1 VEEIQSVPIPGMRNT
16 ETSSKINRKIYGE
29 IMETKENDA
38 FINDFIETGNELY
51 NSGKFS
57 ELAEFCNELLGVIN
71 DERVQLMLEHAESA
85 KENATFNS
93 DTKTFRHPNGYRI
106 TGYSNEFIIN
116 SIFFM
121 NGYFEQEL
129 LERWFIKG
137 NYKTIF
143 DIGANI
149 GNHTLFFAS
158 NSPDAEIYS
167 FEPMPVNYKLLE
179 TNIYNNQLGNR
190 VYLYNKAVGSK
201 IDKLRMKIN
210 HKNNYGTAK
219 ITDETGSDLVTVE
232 VVKIDDLDLP
242 VPDFVK
248 IDTEGYEI
256 QVLEGMKETLKKSE
270 AFVWIEISEENA
282 VEVYQIMKSLDFD
295 VIDISLR
302 GNTDILFGKST
313 QVTYPIG
320 YAFGRLINWSKD
332 MHKKIEML
340 HTITLSLRG

>member
-1 VEEIQSVPIPGMRNT
+1 MD
-16 ETSSKINRKIYGE
+16 
-29 IMETKENDA
+29 TKEQDA
-38 FINDFIETGNELY
+38 FINEFIETGNELY

-57 ELAEFCNELLGVIN
+57 ELAGFCNELLAVTN

-85 KENATFNS
+85 IENAILRS
-93 DTKTFRHPNGYRI
+93 DTKTFRHPNGFRI

-116 SIFFM
+116 SIFSK
-121 NGYFEQEL
+121 NGYFEQKL

-158 NSPDAEIYS
+158 NSPDAKIYS
-167 FEPMPVNYKLLE
+167 FEPMPVNFKLLE
-179 TNIYNNQLGNR
+179 TNIENNQLNNR
-190 VYLYNKAVGSK
+190 VHLYNKAVGSK
-201 IDKLRMKIN
+201 KDNLRMKIN
-210 HKNNYGTAK
+210 LKNNYGTAK
-219 ITDETGSDLVTVE
+219 ITDDTGSDIVTVE

-242 VPDFVK
+242 VPDFIK

-270 AFVWIEISEENA
+270 AFIWIEISEENA
-282 VEVYQIMKSLDFD
+282 MEVYQIMDSLGFE
-295 VIDISLR
+295 VIDYSLR
-302 GNTDILFGKST
+302 WDTDILFGKST
-313 QVTYPIG
+313 QTAYPIG
-320 YAFGRLINWSKD
+320 YAFDRLVNWSKD

-340 HTITLSLRG
+340 HTIASSLRGQNVFGDYTE